1 VETSTCSNMYFR
13 NGTKKLFGLR
23 SYQGRAC
30 GSEQGWWNP
39 APVVKFI
46 ADNTDY
52 DDPSTGGS
60 AKPSAKPVA
69 KTTTKPVKTTRQSS
83 TATRPTAT
91 RPTPTRPPS
100 ILSQLENETSEN
112 DKTETFTMRWSKV
125 RTKPP

>member
-1 VETSTCSNMYFR
+1 MYFR

-52 DDPSTGGS
+52 DDPSTNSKPSAIPS

-69 KTTTKPVKTTRQSS
+69 KTTTKPVKTTKQSS
-83 TATRPTAT
+83 TATRP
-91 RPTPTRPPS
+91 PS
-100 ILSQLENETSEN
+100 ILSRLENETSEN
-112 DKTETFTMRWSKV
+112 DKTETLTMRWSKV
-125 RTKPP
+125 RAKPP

>member
-1 VETSTCSNMYFR
+1 MYFR

-69 KTTTKPVKTTRQSS
+69 KTTTKPVKTTKQSS
-83 TATRPTAT
+83 TATRP
-91 RPTPTRPPS
+91 PL
-100 ILSQLENETSEN
+100 ILEKLENETSEN
-112 DKTETFTMRWSKV
+112 DETETLTMRWSKV
-125 RTKPP
+125 STKPP

>member
-1 VETSTCSNMYFR
+1 MYFR

-39 APVVKFI
+39 APVLKFI

-52 DDPSTGGS
+52 DDPSAGGS

-69 KTTTKPVKTTRQSS
+69 KTTTKPVKTTKQSS
-83 TATRPTAT
+83 TAR
-91 RPTPTRPPS
+91 RPPS

-112 DKTETFTMRWSKV
+112 DKTETLTMRWSKV